1 MRAPLRVAGSSR
13 CTYLSLTAAGE
24 APKLLVEPPALDL
37 GAALLGE
44 TVSAALVLRNA
55 STFPIRVSQNR
66 CAHPTFYAACDI
78 CAIARRGMP
87 ATRALNPS
95 YL

>member
-37 GAALLGE
+37 GAAPLGE

-78 CAIARRGMP
+78 CGIAQRDA
-87 ATRALNPS
+87 ATWAVNPS
-95 YL
+95 NL